1 MVLFATAV
9 GFALIGFFCGSL
21 SGTVVLVVLEGVRF
35 IAPGIVVTLAN
46 LITGLVAGIVAG
58 YLVEAFGRRWQ
69 MIDEALASARQ
80 RTAVIALA
88 VGVVM
93 GVLVGL
99 LDDFGVGGTVLAVI
113 GLSVVSVATS
123 VATLEA
129 QIGSRARRIQQSQ
142 SSSGLFAYSRV
153 IGVVPA
159 TGVGAA

>member
-1 MVLFATAV
+1 MY
-9 GFALIGFFCGSL
+9 S
-21 SGTVVLVVLEGVRF
+21 SSPLVSF
-35 IAPGIVVTLAN
+35 TLAN

-58 YLVEAFGRRWQ
+58 DLVEAFGRRWQ
-69 MIDEALASARQ
+69 MVDEALASARQ

-99 LDDFGVGGTVLAVI
+99 LDDFGVGGTVLAII

-129 QIGSRARRIQQSQ
+129 QNRLQGETH
-142 SSSGLFAYSRV
+142 
-153 IGVVPA
+153 PA
-159 TGVGAA
+159 IPKQ